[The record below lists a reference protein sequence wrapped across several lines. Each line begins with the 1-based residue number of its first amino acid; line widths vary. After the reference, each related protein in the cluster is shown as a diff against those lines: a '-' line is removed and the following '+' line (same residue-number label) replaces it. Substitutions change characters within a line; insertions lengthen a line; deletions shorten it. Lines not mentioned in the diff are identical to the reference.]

1 MKPIHVSPTL
11 VAIGA
16 SAMALS
22 LESSL
27 IQHFANLEDPR
38 IERRKQHLLVEII
51 VIAILA
57 VISGADGWVAIETYG
72 QSKQEWL
79 STFLSLPN
87 GIRAPRHFCTGVCSD

>member
-1 MKPIHVSPTL
+1 MTL
-11 VAIGA
+11 NIE
-16 SAMALS
+16 LS
-22 LESSL
+22 W
-27 IQHFANLEDPR
+27 IQHFASLSDPR
-38 IERRKQHLLVEII
+38 VERTKQHLLLDII

-87 GIRAPRHFCTGVCSD
+87 GIPSHDTQCIGYLLGLSHKHLSNASTIGSAH